1 MKEKLSTLLRAIAN
15 KLDNE
20 TITTQTESNN
30 LISKPDGKAEMLVF
44 YSEEEEKRQIEIEAQ
59 GIGGLINK
67 LNSLFK

>member
-20 TITTQTESNN
+20 TITAQTESNN

-44 YSEEEEKRQIEIEAQ
+44 YSEEEEKRQIEIESQ
-59 GIGGLINK
+59 GISGLINK
-67 LNSLFK
+67 LNNLFK